1 MIGKSRQWAVSA
13 AYAANLDN
21 RGGSAPRSPD
31 DETSWAALVQLFWL
45 SVGFGFVT
53 ASVLAISA
61 VGLSLQFGITNYI
74 NFAFGDFM
82 ALGGFFAYV
91 VNNQLLHLDIWIAL
105 VLGSVGMGV
114 LAVLINRTILGP
126 FSRRFTKSHYLLIVT
141 FGLSLILLNVEY
153 SIWGAQVRFYKMP
166 ISTALDIGP
175 LRLTRNQLIVMGI
188 AVALMLAVHAM
199 LKLTRLGKSMRAM
212 SDNTTLAMTSGIDT
226 KRITTITWFV
236 SGALAG
242 VSGTVLGIS
251 EGNLTPASG
260 ELFLFVIFAA
270 VIVGGVG
277 SIYGAMAG
285 AVLIGL
291 ATEISAAFIN
301 PSYKLDIAFVILILA
316 LLIRPSGLFSRP
328 GTA

>member
-1 MIGKSRQWAVSA
+1 M
-13 AYAANLDN
+13 
-21 RGGSAPRSPD
+21 
-31 DETSWAALVQLFWL
+31 QLFWL

-53 ASVLAISA
+53 ASVLTIAA
-61 VGLSLQFGITNYI
+61 VGLSLQFGITNYV
-74 NFAFGDFM
+74 NFAYGDFM

-91 VNNQLLHLDIWIAL
+91 LNNQVLHLNIWIAL
-105 VLGSVGMGV
+105 VLGAAAMGL
-114 LAVLINRTILGP
+114 LAVLINRFVLGP
-126 FSRRFTKSHYLLIVT
+126 FARRFTSSHYVLIVT

-153 SIWGAQVRFYKMP
+153 SIWGAQVRFFKMP
-166 ISTALDIGP
+166 IAPAQSIGP
-175 LRLTRNQLIVMGI
+175 LLLTKNQLIVMAIAAALMI
-188 AVALMLAVHAM
+188 AVHTMLRV
-199 LKLTRLGKSMRAM
+199 TRLGKSMRAM

-226 KRITTITWFV
+226 KRITTITWFL
-236 SGALAG
+236 SGSLAG
-242 VSGTVLGIS
+242 VAGTVLGIS

-301 PSYKLDIAFVILILA
+301 PSYKLDIAFVILILT
-316 LLIRPSGLFSRP
+316 LLIRPSGLIARP
-328 GTA
+328 GTT